1 MLRSRQTNKNIKDKL
16 NREKYCNNEI
26 NYIVTKA
33 INENVIII
41 NKINEKYEK
50 KKITKK
56 IGVHNRCI
64 ITGKPRRIIR
74 KKKISTVTL
83 KELVQDEKIENIKN
97 R

>member
-33 INENVIII
+33 INENEIIK
-41 NKINEKYEK
+41 NKIKEKYEWT
-50 KKITKK
+50 TKK
-56 IGVHNRCI
+56 LAVHNRCI

-74 KKKISTVTL
+74 KIKISTVTL
-83 KELVQDEKIENIKN
+83 KELVQDEKIENIKKK
-97 R
+97 

>member
-33 INENVIII
+33 INENEIIK
-41 NKINEKYEK
+41 NKIKEKYEWK
-50 KKITKK
+50 TKK
-56 IGVHNRCI
+56 LAVHNRCI

-74 KKKISTVTL
+74 KIKISTVTL
-83 KELVQDEKIENIKN
+83 KELVQDEKIENIKKK
-97 R
+97 